1 MDKQQFAPNSD
12 TKLTGKQQAMI
23 IERIKD
29 PLAPNSEIIK
39 RAGYKINGTGKNA
52 TNTASQ
58 IYLENMRNPEIAS
71 RLVPVVDEIE
81 DALITTV
88 RRYQNSDKLDEVKEA
103 MTNARWIHDKVKG
116 KAVQQIQTTSN
127 KLSIHIDLTG
137 SLEEE

>member
-1 MDKQQFAPNSD
+1 MDKQQFAPNK
-12 TKLTGKQQAMI
+12 KLTPKQEKMI
-23 IERIKD
+23 AERLKD
-29 PLAPNSEIIK
+29 KTAPNYEIIR
-39 RAGYKINGTGKNA
+39 RAGYNA
-52 TNTASQ
+52 KTIHAQSQ
-58 IYLENMRNPEIAS
+58 QYLENMNKPEIAS
-71 RLVPVVDEIE
+71 RLAPVVDEIE
-81 DALITTV
+81 EALITTV